1 MNEEMT
7 APESSLAGRVV
18 AGRYRVERLLAE
30 GGMGRVYRAVQI
42 ALDRPIALKCI
53 HPHLVGA
60 EEMVSRFL
68 EEARLASRLSH
79 PNIVQIY
86 DFGQSSAEEGAEL
99 YLAMELVEGVSLD
112 AELDRLSVVPQG
124 RAVDIVRQVLA
135 ALGEAH
141 AHGIIH
147 RDVKPENVIL
157 SPSRSSGERV
167 KLIDFGIAR
176 ASGAARKTQAG
187 LLVGTPHYIAPELVK
202 GEAGGPLADLY
213 AAGAMLFRMLTGT
226 VPFDGPTVGATL
238 MSHLAEAR
246 PDPRSVAPD
255 RAISDAVALV
265 CIRAI
270 ALDPKDRYQSAE
282 ELAEAL
288 RFASRDGAPQS
299 STRPKA
305 SAAPQKPMSAAASA
319 SSPAGAQ
326 PSKPVS
332 AAASAALPAGAP
344 ASKPV
349 SSSSTSA
356 PSTVSER
363 YTVLHGGSGIDV
375 IHRLEQR
382 AFAALGVGDREGAAR
397 LLTDGVTRARALDE
411 DELGHIAGIALGTM
425 GCRLAALL
433 RADGKLVECCTM
445 LGEAL
450 AAKNLRP
457 GARALLLEQL
467 ARTHLAMGSRDAAEH
482 ARIDALLL
490 AVNEDDDGLLARLED
505 LENSTTVVPP
515 APAQEVPKRSTWRSR
530 DSVDPKRRSQ

>member
-1 MNEEMT
+1 MT
-7 APESSLAGRVV
+7 TPESSLAGRIV

-30 GGMGRVYRAVQI
+30 GGMGRVFRAVQI

-86 DFGQSSAEEGAEL
+86 DFGQSTADEGAEL
-99 YLAMELVEGVSLD
+99 YLAMELLEGVSLD
-112 AELDRLSVVPQG
+112 SELDRLGALPQA

-147 RDVKPENVIL
+147 RDVKPENVVL

-213 AAGAMLFRMLTGT
+213 AAGAMLFRMLTGV

-255 RAISDAVALV
+255 RAITDPVALV

-270 ALDPKDRYQSAE
+270 ALDPKERYQTAE

-288 RFASRDGAPQS
+288 RTASRDGAPQS

-305 SAAPQKPMSAAASA
+305 SIAPSKPISAAAP
-319 SSPAGAQ
+319 SSSSAGAA
-326 PSKPVS
+326 PSKPVT
-332 AAASAALPAGAP
+332 AASPSAP
-344 ASKPV
+344 A
-349 SSSSTSA
+349 
-356 PSTVSER
+356 VSER
-363 YTVLHGGSGIDV
+363 YTVLNSGSGIDTL
-375 IHRLEQR
+375 HRLEQR
-382 AFAALGVGDREGAAR
+382 AFAALGAGDREAAAR
-397 LLTDGVTRARALDE
+397 FLADGVTRARALDG

-433 RADGKLVECCTM
+433 RTDGKLSECRTM

-450 AAKNLRP
+450 EAKNLRP

-467 ARTHLAMGSRDAAEH
+467 ARTLLAMGLRDAAEH

-490 AVNEDDDGLLARLED
+490 AVNADDDGLLARLED
-505 LENSTTVVPP
+505 LERSTSLAPP
-515 APAQEVPKRSTWRSR
+515 APGKDEAPKRSTWRSR
-530 DSVDPKRRSQ
+530 RPEDPKRRSQ